1 MKNNA
6 PIIIFFIPFILA
18 VIFYDFVIKLPYAD
32 GFGAWG
38 YIVAIWIFLY
48 WIQTKYFQ
56 NETLENEN
64 NIQEKPSYQKQE
76 GYIEQKTMNVFDS
89 EKAFKYCTYSFIG
102 FSIVGVA
109 EFIFFLSEGNFPG
122 YSLSYFFSGLEAN
135 TELKGL
141 NKILNWFID
150 LSLLIYFGVGCV
162 ILFVLAG
169 IKQAD
174 ERR

>member
-1 MKNNA
+1 MKKNV
-6 PIIIFFIPFILA
+6 PIIIFFLPL
-18 VIFYDFVIKLPYAD
+18 VIIAIFGDFLIELPYAD
-32 GFGAWG
+32 GIGGWA
-38 YIVAIWIFLY
+38 YIISMWVFLY
-48 WIQTKYFQ
+48 WIYKKYFY
-56 NETLENEN
+56 NEPIENEN
-64 NIQEKPSYQKQE
+64 NIHEKPAHQNKE
-76 GYIEQKTMNVFDS
+76 GSIEQKKMDEFDS
-89 EKAFKYCTYSFIG
+89 EKAFQYCVYSFIG

-109 EFIFFLSEGNFPG
+109 EVIFFLSEGNFPG

-150 LSLLIYFGVGCV
+150 LSLLIYFGIGCV

-174 ERR
+174 ESR